1 MSACVFES
9 TALVVVPLTCATW
22 LDACLACSYESVPSR
37 TVLVRDFSGPITH
50 LKVHKNPGMEA
61 VELLDSL
68 SGDDGPGSKRDVR
81 WHCCVDFLPCLC
93 HSLAVWLCGC
103 ECVQASMWQ
112 RLGRLLGGD
121 DGSDDEE
128 GETIHVFSLASGHL
142 YERFMKIMMLSVVR
156 RSSSPVKFWLVENFL
171 SPEFK
176 DAIPH
181 LAEKCVAAAVV
192 CVRTWGAGSRAR
204 NARACRF
211 GFEVQMVTYKW
222 PNWLRQQTEK
232 QRIIWGYKILFLDTL
247 FPLNLKKVI
256 YVDAD
261 QVVRGDL
268 TELWNM
274 DLKGKPYGYTPFCT
288 SREVC

>member
-1 MSACVFES
+1 
-9 TALVVVPLTCATW
+9 
-22 LDACLACSYESVPSR
+22 
-37 TVLVRDFSGPITH
+37 
-50 LKVHKNPGMEA
+50 
-61 VELLDSL
+61 
-68 SGDDGPGSKRDVR
+68 
-81 WHCCVDFLPCLC
+81 
-93 HSLAVWLCGC
+93 
-103 ECVQASMWQ
+103 MWQ

-192 CVRTWGAGSRAR
+192 CVRAWGMGSRAR
-204 NARACRF
+204 NACACRF

-288 SREVC
+288 SREVCSGMLPATRSPPTLTVSRGIRAGNVGLPVLAIRLLEEPPPVRPPHRLRARVHSTLITPLPMVSSIAAAA